1 MGFFCMVPIPNLYEG
16 YFKTPC
22 RKPLRKEWVAELER
36 CAASVCNVKGH
47 SGRKAFARAT
57 WHRSESASEEPPQPQ
72 GHLCS
77 DPSRRN
83 KALLISSLVQ
93 KVRSESLEALDWDP
107 QLLTLSRIHWNS
119 LFEDFKWTCAHMSPP
134 SWPLSK
140 QILIRAKWR
149 RINPFCYSFHI
160 SFSTRIRAGGK
171 CFSKNEWH
179 QPVCFAMTKR
189 VFMRIYPCSS
199 LMLVHPLG
207 QKS

>member
-1 MGFFCMVPIPNLYEG
+1 MVPIANLYEG
-16 YFKTPC
+16 YFRTPC

-36 CAASVCNVKGH
+36 CAASMCYIKGH
-47 SGRKAFARAT
+47 QAERLSLERLDT
-57 WHRSESASEEPPQPQ
+57 SEWASEEPPQPQ

-83 KALLISSLVQ
+83 KALLVSSLVQ
-93 KVRSESLEALDWDP
+93 KVHSESLEALDWDP
-107 QLLTLSRIHWNS
+107 RSLTLSGIHWNS

-134 SWPLSK
+134 SWPPSK
-140 QILIRAKWR
+140 KILMRAKWR

-160 SFSTRIRAGGK
+160 SFSTRIRARGK

-199 LMLVHPLG
+199 LMLVRPLA